1 MAQKLATDVAAG
13 ILAAGVSFAGPAVLS
28 ANAITSEVR
37 NQLSYEQVKGTGLAN
52 RCARRVERTRARGR
66 SKARSDPDPF
76 LPGRPRAARPRRP
89 RRPVVARDRART
101 TRSPAAPPR
110 CNEVVGKDSIS
121 VPGSGYSLVD
131 VCLEPKTWQV
141 EEQVA
146 NKKGDVSKQFV
157 NTKLMTRQTYTLDGI
172 SGKLSG
178 GSGIT
183 FTEEDGIDYAPTTV
197 QLPGGERVPFLFT
210 VKELV
215 AKGNGGAFKPGYEFG
230 GTFKVP
236 SYRTGLFLDPK
247 GRGMTTG
254 YDQAQALA
262 ASQTGTDSQGELEG
276 EINKV
281 FDVFD
286 GTIEFAVSQVNA
298 AEGEIGGV
306 FVSSQASD
314 TDLGSK
320 TPKKVLSKGIFY
332 GRVVKD

>member
-1 MAQKLATDVAAG
+1 MKVAIVSTLLFGADALQPNKPAVAQKLATDVAAG

-52 RCARRVERTRARGR
+52 
-66 SKARSDPDPF
+66 
-76 LPGRPRAARPRRP
+76 
-89 RRPVVARDRART
+89 
-101 TRSPAAPPR
+101 R

-172 SGKLSG
+172 SGKLTG

-210 VKELV
+210 IKELV
-215 AKGNGGAFKPGYEFG
+215 AKGSGGAFKPGYEFG
-230 GTFKVP
+230 GSFKVP

-254 YDQAQALA
+254 YDQAQALIG
-262 ASQTGTDSQGELEG
+262 SQTGLDAQEELANEN
-276 EINKV
+276 NKV
-281 FDVFD
+281 FDVYD
-286 GTIEFAVSQVNA
+286 GTIEFAVSAVNQE
-298 AEGEIGGV
+298 EGEVGGV

-320 TPKKVLSKGIFY
+320 APKKVLSKGIFY

>member
-1 MAQKLATDVAAG
+1 MATDAAAAV
-13 ILAAGVSFAGPAVLS
+13 LAAGVSFAGPAVLS

-52 RCARRVERTRARGR
+52 RC
-66 SKARSDPDPF
+66 
-76 LPGRPRAARPRRP
+76 
-89 RRPVVARDRART
+89 
-101 TRSPAAPPR
+101 
-110 CNEVVGKDSIS
+110 NEVVGKDSIN

-131 VCLEPKTWQV
+131 LCLEPKTWQV
-141 EEQVA
+141 EEEVA
-146 NKKGDVSKQFV
+146 NKQGDVTKQFV

-172 SGKLSG
+172 SGKLEG
-178 GSGIT
+178 GGGIT
-183 FTEEDGIDYAPTTV
+183 FKEEDGIDYAPTTV

-210 VKELV
+210 IKELV

-254 YDQAQALA
+254 YDQAQGLA
-262 ASQTGTDSQGELEG
+262 ASQTGLDAQDELAN

-281 FDVFD
+281 FDVYD
-286 GTIEFAVSQVNA
+286 GTIEFAVSAVNQE
-298 AEGEIGGV
+298 EGEVGGV

-320 TPKKVLSKGIFY
+320 EPKKVLSKGIFY

>member
-1 MAQKLATDVAAG
+1 MMQDKEKVAKKMASNAAAALLATGTA
-13 ILAAGVSFAGPAVLS
+13 FAGPLT
-28 ANAITSEVR
+28 ANAITSDVR

-52 RCARRVERTRARGR
+52 RC
-66 SKARSDPDPF
+66 
-76 LPGRPRAARPRRP
+76 
-89 RRPVVARDRART
+89 
-101 TRSPAAPPR
+101 
-110 CNEVVGKDSIS
+110 NEVQGKDSIT
-121 VPGSGYSLVD
+121 VSGKMQMVD
-131 VCLEPKTWQV
+131 FCLEPKTWQV
-141 EEQVA
+141 EEEVA
-146 NKKGDVSKQFV
+146 NKKGDVTKQFV

-172 SGKLSG
+172 SGSLSTSG
-178 GSGIT
+178 GGIT
-183 FTEEDGIDYAPTTV
+183 FKEEDGIDYAPTTV

-215 AKGNGGAFKPGYEFG
+215 AKGNGGSFKPGYEFG

-298 AEGEIGGV
+298 AEGETGGV

>member
-1 MAQKLATDVAAG
+1 MKVAIISTLLFGADALQPTKPAVAQKLATDVAAG

-52 RCARRVERTRARGR
+52 
-66 SKARSDPDPF
+66 
-76 LPGRPRAARPRRP
+76 
-89 RRPVVARDRART
+89 
-101 TRSPAAPPR
+101 R

-172 SGKLSG
+172 SGKLTG

-254 YDQAQALA
+254 YDQAQALI

>member
-1 MAQKLATDVAAG
+1 MKLVVIALALGGAVGLQPSKPQVAKKVASDVAAG

-52 RCARRVERTRARGR
+52 
-66 SKARSDPDPF
+66 
-76 LPGRPRAARPRRP
+76 
-89 RRPVVARDRART
+89 
-101 TRSPAAPPR
+101 R

-172 SGKLSG
+172 SGKLEG
-178 GSGIT
+178 GGGIT

-210 VKELV
+210 IKELV
-215 AKGNGGAFKPGYEFG
+215 AKGQGSAFKPGYEFG
-230 GTFKVP
+230 GSFKVP

-262 ASQTGTDSQGELEG
+262 ASQTGLDGQAELEN

-286 GTIEFAVSQVNA
+286 GTIEFAVSNVNA

-332 GRVVKD
+332 GRIEKQ

>member
-1 MAQKLATDVAAG
+1 MKVAIVSTLLFGADALQPNKPAVAQKLATDVAAG

-52 RCARRVERTRARGR
+52 
-66 SKARSDPDPF
+66 
-76 LPGRPRAARPRRP
+76 
-89 RRPVVARDRART
+89 
-101 TRSPAAPPR
+101 R

-172 SGKLSG
+172 SGKLTG

-215 AKGNGGAFKPGYEFG
+215 AKGNGGSFKPGYEFG
-230 GTFKVP
+230 GSFKVP

-254 YDQAQALA
+254 YDQAQALI

-332 GRVVKD
+332 GRVQKD

>member
-1 MAQKLATDVAAG
+1 MKA
-13 ILAAGVSFAGPAVLS
+13 AVLALALSS
-28 ANAITSEVR
+28 AAALQPQQQQKPTVATAAKVASNAAATLLASATVLSPLASQAITSDVR

-52 RCARRVERTRARGR
+52 RC
-66 SKARSDPDPF
+66 
-76 LPGRPRAARPRRP
+76 
-89 RRPVVARDRART
+89 
-101 TRSPAAPPR
+101 
-110 CNEVVGKDSIS
+110 NEVVGSGSIS
-121 VPGSGYSLVD
+121 VPGSGYQLVD
-131 VCLEPKTWQV
+131 LCLEPKTWQV
-141 EEQVA
+141 EEEVA

-178 GSGIT
+178 GGGIT

-215 AKGNGGAFKPGYEFG
+215 AKGKGSEFKPGYEMG

-254 YDQAQALA
+254 YDQAQALI
-262 ASQTGTDSQGELEG
+262 ASQTGVDGQAELEN
-276 EINKV
+276 ENNKV

-298 AEGEIGGV
+298 DEGEIGGV

-314 TDLGSK
+314 TDLGGK
-320 TPKKVLSKGIFY
+320 EPKKVLSKGIFY
-332 GRVVKD
+332 ARVAKAE

>member
-1 MAQKLATDVAAG
+1 MRQSASSIDGSSSSAGGKLG
-13 ILAAGVSFAGPAVLS
+13 GVS
-28 ANAITSEVR
+28 
-37 NQLSYEQVKGTGLAN
+37 
-52 RCARRVERTRARGR
+52 
-66 SKARSDPDPF
+66 
-76 LPGRPRAARPRRP
+76 
-89 RRPVVARDRART
+89 
-101 TRSPAAPPR
+101 PPR
-110 CNEVVGKDSIS
+110 GSPWPLHAT
-121 VPGSGYSLVD
+121 PGW
-131 VCLEPKTWQV
+131 C
-141 EEQVA
+141 
-146 NKKGDVSKQFV
+146 
-157 NTKLMTRQTYTLDGI
+157 
-172 SGKLSG
+172 G
-178 GSGIT
+178 GMLRGGGGIT

-210 VKELV
+210 IKELV
-215 AKGNGGAFKPGYEFG
+215 AKGQGSAFKPGYEFG
-230 GTFKVP
+230 GSFKVP

-262 ASQTGTDSQGELEG
+262 ASQTGLDGQAELEN

-286 GTIEFAVSQVNA
+286 GTIEFAVSNVNA

-332 GRVVKD
+332 GRVVKE

>member
-1 MAQKLATDVAAG
+1 MKAAIISTLLFGADALQPTKPAVAQKLATDVAAG

-52 RCARRVERTRARGR
+52 RCARRVQRGR
-66 SKARSDPDPF
+66 RQGLDLGAR
-76 LPGRPRAARPRRP
+76 LR
-89 RRPVVARDRART
+89 
-101 TRSPAAPPR
+101 
-110 CNEVVGKDSIS
+110 
-121 VPGSGYSLVD
+121 YSLVG